1 MFLMIID
8 VYWSSNILTRSP
20 NLFELILTYI
30 YRQQLCKW
38 KFIFYSPFLAHLD
51 WTQWDN
57 VEPQPFITPKEFNN
71 DGAMM
76 GQGQKQTHSLHWG
89 INPSKNTTPPPL
101 SCQVCPPLNFQTV
114 KAPLFRQSPLWIGF
128 SWPPPIKVEFFSDW
142 QKYESVSSITSS
154 YLLKATKFLVK
165 SCQFEFLVMTEK
177 NFYF

>member
-1 MFLMIID
+1 MFLMIIY

-38 KFIFYSPFLAHLD
+38 KFIFCSPFLAHLD
-51 WTQWDN
+51 WMQWDN

-114 KAPLFRQSPLWIGF
+114 KAPLFRHPPLNWF
-128 SWPPPIKVEFFSDW
+128 FVTPPLKVEFFSDW
-142 QKYESVSSITSS
+142 QKYESVSSIMSS

-165 SCQFEFLVMTEK
+165 TCQFEFLVMTEK
-177 NFYF
+177 NF